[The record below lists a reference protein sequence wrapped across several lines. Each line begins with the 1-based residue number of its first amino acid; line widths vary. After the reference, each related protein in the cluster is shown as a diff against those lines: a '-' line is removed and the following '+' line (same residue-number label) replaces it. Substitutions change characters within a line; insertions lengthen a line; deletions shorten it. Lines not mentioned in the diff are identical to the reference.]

1 MSKLTEISCLTLTFI
16 IAAPVWADEDIPLD
30 QVPDAAIQA
39 VRTEIP
45 GINITEASIESEN
58 EMTVYEL
65 EGTADGMEYE
75 IEVTADGRILEVE
88 EDD

>member
-1 MSKLTEISCLTLTFI
+1 MSKLTDISCLTFTFI
-16 IAAPVWADEDIPLD
+16 IATPVWADEDIPLD

-65 EGTADGMEYE
+65 EGTADGNEYE
-75 IEVTADGRILEVE
+75 VEVTADGRILEI
-88 EDD
+88 EDDD